1 MNIYITIM
9 GLLIVFMISKE
20 ICRMLLQSRKKRIV
34 CHKRRTMQTDINNSL
49 SKIIFKIE
57 NEDTSGPVAD
67 FENWMNGR
75 VGIKTQKNN
84 VSILGS
90 IRGSENSIR
99 VTLES
104 EQRARYSPSIIMRVS
119 WSQDTKE
126 QCVSREFPW
135 SICNKKSTVLD
146 MKMFVLTALKL
157 AMKQAK

>member
-1 MNIYITIM
+1 MQSDIYKNI
-9 GLLIVFMISKE
+9 E
-20 ICRMLLQSRKKRIV
+20 R
-34 CHKRRTMQTDINNSL
+34 
-49 SKIIFKIE
+49 IIFKIE

-67 FENWMNGR
+67 FESWMNGR
-75 VGIKTQKNN
+75 VGIKTRKNN
-84 VSILGS
+84 ASIL
-90 IRGSENSIR
+90 GSENSIR

-104 EQRARYSPSIIMRVS
+104 EQRARYSPSIIKRVS
-119 WSQDTKE
+119 WSQNTKE